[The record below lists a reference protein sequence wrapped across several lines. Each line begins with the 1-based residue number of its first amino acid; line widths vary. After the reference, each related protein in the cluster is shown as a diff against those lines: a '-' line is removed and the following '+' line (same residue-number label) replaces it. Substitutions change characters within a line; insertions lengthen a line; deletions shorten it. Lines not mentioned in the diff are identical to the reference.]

1 MSEVGC
7 WGVAGCGVWMGP
19 HLGGVCVVVA
29 GTLLTSSA
37 LAGCVPSVA
46 QLSLKRSQ
54 KSGFLGRAFKDF
66 KLLAI
71 I

>member
-1 MSEVGC
+1 MWCMDGSAS
-7 WGVAGCGVWMGP
+7 WG
-19 HLGGVCVVVA
+19 GGVVVA

-37 LAGCVPSVA
+37 LADCVPSVA